1 WRIWKRRNNL
11 LFNGEFGE
19 VSIEVAGIIAFA
31 KSITLA
37 NDKRYQQNDPARIID
52 VKWVTSCNRNIGIWS
67 PLDVELCAIMDRL
80 DISWKRGIKQLSLLA
95 RDWHVNV
102 MFTPLT
108 INMTVDSMVAL
119 GRNVP
124 LDLRIYDVPP
134 NMIEMKILQYSV

>member
-80 DISWKRGIKQLSLLA
+80 DISWKRGIKQLSVKSDCLVA
-95 RDWHVNV
+95 
-102 MFTPLT
+102 
-108 INMTVDSMVAL
+108 INMLNDQTEEIE
-119 GRNVP
+119 RN
-124 LDLRIYDVPP
+124 LA
-134 NMIEMKILQYSV
+134 